1 MYINFQKFNY
11 KLIPPDER
19 DRYENRDKEAY
30 KEVLKDWLDSNVA
43 DFVARRW
50 DIEEILYLKEISDF
64 IKPVREAES
73 LYEFGF
79 FTGCIA
85 LVGVSSEDFSKYLS
99 LKNSRHSHIEDTYK
113 SGKRKGQSFDVS
125 QYERLNLQLSEGL
138 INQQTHDLL
147 DEIRTI
153 RNDCLHFNQSFKQ
166 KSETDLKNDSLNAL
180 NSIKLV
186 LRDNIGT
193 NPDPKDINDLMQEIT
208 KSEHNRCFEDMVWKQ
223 KNMLSHLL
231 EFSTVQDPRIQKVE
245 KAGLFKVTDL
255 DDEEIEL
262 TELEINPSA
271 GTNLLIWVDIDDAG
285 RLLISS
291 NSIQKGDVVFSEVYS
306 NVDSDGQTRFWY
318 LNSIFKVNV

>member
-11 KLIPPDER
+11 KLIPSDER
-19 DRYENRDKEAY
+19 ERYENRDKEAY
-30 KEVLKDWLDSNVA
+30 KAVLKDWLDSNVN

-50 DIEEILYLKEISDF
+50 DIQEILYLKKIGDF

-73 LYEFGF
+73 LYELGF

-99 LKNSRHSHIEDTYK
+99 LKNNRHSHITDTYK

-125 QYERLNLQLSEGL
+125 QYERLNLQLSESL

-147 DEIRTI
+147 DAIRKI

-166 KSETDLKNDSLNAL
+166 KSETDLKNDSLEVL

-193 NPDPKDINDLMQEIT
+193 SPDPKDINGLMEEIT
-208 KSEHNRCFEDMVWKQ
+208 KDEHNRCFEDMVWKQ
-223 KNMLSHLL
+223 KNMVSHLL
-231 EFSTVQDPRIQKVE
+231 QFSTVQDPRIKKVE
-245 KAGLFKVTDL
+245 KAALFKVTDL
-255 DDEEIEL
+255 DDKEIEL
-262 TELEINPSA
+262 TELEVNPEA
-271 GTNLLIWVDIDDAG
+271 GTNLLLWVDIDDVG

-291 NSIQKGDVVFSEVYS
+291 NSIQKDDVVFSEVYS
-306 NVDSDGQTRFWY
+306 NVDSDGQTRLWY
-318 LNSIFKVNV
+318 LSSIFKANV